1 MRLVNRAENWERAYE
16 AFQQVNFAAWDFNTI
31 KASMLDYLKMY
42 HPEDFKDFIESSEF
56 ITLIEV
62 FAYLGEQIAYRLDM
76 NAHENFITTAQRKE
90 SVLRLAKLISYNPS
104 RNIPARGIVKIQSVT
119 TTERVFDSRG
129 TDISNKIIN
138 WNDPINPNWK
148 EQFLLVLNRAI
159 EQDFGSVAPTDRI
172 QVQDV
177 VFELYTLRN
186 TPLDKNVV
194 KYNTSTSGESFPMEL
209 VPVELNEFGP
219 IEKRPEKNQKLN
231 IMYLNDGLGDTSEN
245 TGFFLFTKQGEL
257 QRIVA
262 DFDGVTPNQTFDVK
276 VLNCNETDV
285 WLNNINPD
293 TGFIIS
299 DELDQ
304 PDARVGAWGKVD
316 VASAQNVIF
325 NTNPNRN
332 KFEVETLDNDN
343 FRLIFGDGKFANI
356 PAGRFELWF
365 RTSANKDV
373 VIPTNAVQNVNGG
386 VNYRDVDGKEQ
397 SFGFSFSLLD
407 PIQNAAP
414 SEDIERIRRIAP
426 AVYYT
431 QDRMTNGRD
440 YNDFMLQDN
449 TILKLRAV
457 NRTFAGD
464 SKYIAWHDPK
474 EYYENVKM
482 FGDDLA
488 VYFNTVLSN
497 NHISS
502 ADLPASDGGVN
513 FEVVDALWRNYVT
526 PILASEPW
534 FIWSVLSGVNPVL
547 VRRYFKPGEIANI
560 KNSLYILVNNSP
572 DTLYLIFDIDTDS
585 WSVNTSNTPP
595 TNWNASISIN
605 ADNSWDVT
613 FKGRKIVVHSDSMK
627 FWINNDNRN
636 VITSDTLKVK
646 RDQIIILKSNP
657 NTNGTGLLDKNYS
670 LNILAQELLSGS
682 GVAGTESIHDLHVMP
697 SDSDNNGIPDN
708 VNMQFLIGD
717 TDYVYFTRDFP
728 NEDWRLAPK
737 GTESELSW
745 AESQIPGSINV
756 MLWKRERGVYG
767 VNYLWLHRTPR
778 YHLVDPAA
786 SNIIDMFVIPRGYYT
801 LQKMWLSGA
810 VATKPEAP
818 SSFQLRNDYGYLLQ
832 SKMISDTVVLHP
844 GKLKIVIGDKAPDVL
859 KATIKV
865 IRSSNRT
872 LTGNQIKTMISDIV
886 NEYFDINK
894 WEFGETFYFS
904 ELAAFIHSKMPVD
917 IDSVVLV
924 PKYQQHLFGDLL
936 QVVAKE
942 DEIIQP
948 SISVSDIEIIESLNP
963 RILKQNL

>member
-31 KASMLDYLKMY
+31 KESMLDYLKLY
-42 HPEDFKDFIESSEF
+42 HSEDFKDFIESSEF
-56 ITLIEV
+56 IALIEV

-104 RNIPARGIVKIQSVT
+104 RNIPARGLVKIQSVT

-159 EQDFGSVAPTDRI
+159 EQDFGSVAPSDRI

-209 VPVELNEFGP
+209 VPVELNNSGP

-285 WLNNINPD
+285 WLNNINAD
-293 TGFIIS
+293 TGIIIS

-325 NTNPNRN
+325 NTNPQRN

-365 RTSANKDV
+365 RTSANKDF
-373 VIPTNAVQNVNGG
+373 VIPTNAIQNVNGG
-386 VNYRDVDGKEQ
+386 VNYRDIDGKEQ

-414 SEDIERIRRIAP
+414 SEDIDRIRRIAP

-431 QDRMTNGRD
+431 QDRMVNGPD

-449 TILKLRAV
+449 TILKLRAI

-474 EYYENVKM
+474 EYYENVKL
-482 FGDDLA
+482 FGDDLTL
-488 VYFNTVLSN
+488 YFKTVLDV
-497 NHISS
+497 NHIAS
-502 ADLPASDGGVN
+502 ADLPAADGGVN
-513 FEVVDALWRNYVT
+513 FEVVDALFRNYIT

-547 VRRYFKPGEIANI
+547 IRRFFKQVEINNI
-560 KNSLYILVNNSP
+560 KNALYILVNNSP
-572 DTLYLIFDIDTDS
+572 DTLYLVYDLATDV
-585 WSVNTSNTPP
+585 WSVNNANVAPSY
-595 TNWNASISIN
+595 WNISIAIN
-605 ADNSWDVT
+605 ADNSWDVA
-613 FKGRKIVVHSDSMK
+613 FNGKKIVAHSDSMK
-627 FWINNDNRN
+627 FWINNDSRN
-636 VITSDTLKVK
+636 VVTSDTLKVK
-646 RDQIIILKSNP
+646 RDQLVVLKSNP
-657 NTNGTGLLDKNYS
+657 DSTGTALLAKNYNF
-670 LNILAQELLSGS
+670 NILAQELLTAGS
-682 GVAGTESIHDLHVMP
+682 DAGMESIHDLHVIP
-697 SDSDNNGIPDN
+697 SDADNNGIPDD
-708 VNMQFLIGD
+708 VALSYLIAPD
-717 TDYVYFTRDFP
+717 SWVYFNKEFP
-728 NEDWRLAPK
+728 NSEWVIVPNTVENALA
-737 GTESELSW
+737 W
-745 AESQIPGSINV
+745 AASTNG
-756 MLWKRERGVYG
+756 LWKRENGVYG
-767 VNYLWLHRTPR
+767 INYLWLHRTPR

-801 LQKMWLSGA
+801 AQKSWLSGGT
-810 VATKPEAP
+810 VAPPEAP

-832 SKMISDTVVLHP
+832 NKMISDTVVLHP
-844 GKLKIVIGDKAPDVL
+844 GKLKVIIGSNASDPL

-865 IRSSNRT
+865 IRSINRT
-872 LTGNQIKTMISDIV
+872 LTGNQIKTLITDIV
-886 NEYFDINK
+886 QEYFDINK

-904 ELAAFIHSKMPVD
+904 ELSAFIHTKMPVD

-924 PKYQQHLFGDLL
+924 PKYQNHLFGDLL
-936 QVVAKE
+936 QVSARE

-948 SISVSDIEIIESLNP
+948 SISVSDIEIVESLNP